1 MARST
6 EQFTEVDGFVFADE
20 LLAQKA
26 QKELEGIRY
35 IKTKTD
41 MDNPD
46 MVLEIYNRMIGEKLF
61 ETPVGYAFLKE
72 LQEYLVTIPYIRT
85 DQIKHIQ
92 VDEMIPVKETIL
104 AKREEKRQQAK
115 EEKPKRQVEVHEKN
129 VNYKTKYRI
138 FFTMTIALVV
148 IVAAMFAITLT
159 SNSPTI
165 LNYETNLINK
175 YEHWEED
182 LQERE
187 AELDQREIDLQSREN
202 Q

>member
-1 MARST
+1 MAKST
-6 EQFTEVDGFVFADE
+6 EQFTEVDGFVFTDE
-20 LLAQKA
+20 VIAQKA

-46 MVLEIYNRMIGEKLF
+46 MVLEIYNRMIDEKLF

-85 DQIKHIQ
+85 DQIKRIQ
-92 VDEMIPVKETIL
+92 VDEMIPVKETLL

-115 EEKPKRQVEVHEKN
+115 EDKPKRQVELHEKN
-129 VNYKTKYRI
+129 VNYKTRYRT
-138 FFTMTIALVV
+138 FLTMTIALAV

-159 SNSPTI
+159 SGSPTV

-187 AELDQREIDLQSREN
+187 AQLDQREIDLQNREN